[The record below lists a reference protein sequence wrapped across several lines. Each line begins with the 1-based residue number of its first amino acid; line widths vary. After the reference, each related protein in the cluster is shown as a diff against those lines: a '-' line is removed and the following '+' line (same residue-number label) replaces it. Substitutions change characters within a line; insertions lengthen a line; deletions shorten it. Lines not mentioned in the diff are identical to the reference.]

1 MNTHHDTTFTKLIRS
16 ILENKQAEDISE
28 YDVKGFHPL
37 TDTVMIATVNNT
49 RKMQALLDE
58 IRKQTAKEGLPFHH
72 MEGQPESGWVLIDLF
87 DIIIHLFSPDMRTRV
102 EVEPILKALP
112 KRSS

>member
-1 MNTHHDTTFTKLIRS
+1 MNTIDHVTFTKHIRA
-16 ILENKQAEDISE
+16 ILEDKQADDISE

-37 TDTVMIATVNNT
+37 TDTVLIATVNNT
-49 RKMQALLDE
+49 RKMQALIDE

-72 MEGQPESGWVLIDLF
+72 MEGNPDSGWVLIDLF
-87 DIIIHLFSPDMRTRV
+87 DINVHLFYPDMRTRV
-102 EVEPILKALP
+102 EVEPVLKALP